1 MPRRKKETISLD
13 GPDFMEKYVIPQ
25 TNVPSNPQLL
35 MGEAIQHLQGR
46 QKQVY
51 LLVMRDDRSLTEAA
65 KVLGIGKSTAQSYL
79 ERAVAFIKGY
89 CEQAIEGGRV

>member
-1 MPRRKKETISLD
+1 MARRKKDVSIDAPE
-13 GPDFMEKYVIPQ
+13 FMEKHIIAYP
-25 TNVPSNPQLL
+25 PSPSTPQLL

-51 LLVMRDDRSLTEAA
+51 LLVMREDRSLAETA

-79 ERAVAFIKGY
+79 ERAVAFIKDY
-89 CEQAIEGGRV
+89 CQMAIEGGRV